1 MNETAGHEGG
11 AEPPEQSSIPY
22 VCTDCRRTF
31 AVPAGAPS
39 QMDGLAVEGLTC
51 PWCGRWAMPAPDGWV
66 TTGPKRSVL
75 GAAAVW
81 IGAVILACLVG
92 LLGYL
97 AWTEKDAGEAA
108 GEQRVGTSL
117 KRAAVIDLP
126 GPAGRRFDYLTIDY
140 DDHYLFSAHLGAG
153 LLYVIDLR
161 TNAVVKTIT
170 GVPGIEGVAYV
181 PELRKLY
188 TSNWYENR
196 IGIVDLTQTAVIK
209 TLPTADK
216 PDGIAYAG
224 PFHKAYVSAE
234 RGKMEAVVDVRED
247 RIVKTLHFD
256 SETGVPQ
263 YDPVARKVYVNLQ
276 DRNVLAVIDPISDT
290 VVGQYPVIGCAGNH
304 GMELDPERRLAFL
317 SCEGNDMLTV
327 FNLDTHHA
335 VAHLPMARGAD
346 VVQYDPGLRRI
357 YVACSSGFISVFQ
370 ADDPE
375 HVRKIE
381 DVPVERK
388 VHSLAVDVKTHRVYA
403 PEEEEQ
409 GRPVA
414 RMVVFDALVGAPSDR
429 Q

>member
-1 MNETAGHEGG
+1 M
-11 AEPPEQSSIPY
+11 
-22 VCTDCRRTF
+22 
-31 AVPAGAPS
+31 
-39 QMDGLAVEGLTC
+39 
-51 PWCGRWAMPAPDGWV
+51 
-66 TTGPKRSVL
+66 KRSVV
-75 GAAAVW
+75 GTVAAW
-81 IGAVILACLVG
+81 ICAVILACLVG
-92 LLGYL
+92 FLGYM
-97 AWTEKDAGEAA
+97 AWTEKNDGEAPEEA
-108 GEQRVGTSL
+108 VGTSL
-117 KRAAVIDLP
+117 KRVAVIDLP

-140 DDHYLFSAHLGAG
+140 DDGYLFSAHLLAG

-170 GVPGIEGVAYV
+170 GFPGIEGVAYV
-181 PELRKLY
+181 PELKKLY
-188 TSNWYENR
+188 TSNWYENK
-196 IGIVDLTQTAVIK
+196 IGIVDLTKMAVIK
-209 TLPTADK
+209 KLPTADK

-224 PFHKAYVSAE
+224 PFQKAYVSNERSKAE
-234 RGKMEAVVDVRED
+234 TVVDVRED
-247 RIVKTLHFD
+247 RIVKILNFK

-276 DRNVLAVIDPISDT
+276 EQNALAVIDPTSDT
-290 VVGQYPVIGCAGNH
+290 VVGHYPVSGCAGNH
-304 GMELDPERRLAFL
+304 GMALDPERRLAFL
-317 SCEGNDMLTV
+317 SCEGNDRLTV
-327 FNLDTHHA
+327 FNLDTHQA
-335 VAHLPMARGAD
+335 ISHLPMAKDAD

-375 HVRKIE
+375 RVRKIE

-388 VHSLAVDVKTHRVYA
+388 VHSLAVDVKTHRIYA

>member
-1 MNETAGHEGG
+1 MKRGHCGRG
-11 AEPPEQSSIPY
+11 
-22 VCTDCRRTF
+22 R
-31 AVPAGAPS
+31 GAPG
-39 QMDGLAVEGLTC
+39 GL
-51 PWCGRWAMPAPDGWV
+51 V
-66 TTGPKRSVL
+66 TTGPKRSATGTV
-75 GAAAVW
+75 AVR
-81 IGAVILACLVG
+81 IGAVILVCLVG

-97 AWTEKDAGEAA
+97 AWTGKDEGEAA
-108 GEQRVGTSL
+108 GVPVGTSL

-170 GVPGIEGVAYV
+170 GVPGIEGVAYI
-181 PELRKLY
+181 PEPRKLY
-188 TSNWYENR
+188 TSNWYENK
-196 IGIVDLTQTAVIK
+196 IGIVDLTKMVVIK
-209 TLPTADK
+209 KLPTADK

-224 PFHKAYVSAE
+224 PFQKAYVSNE
-234 RGKMEAVVDVRED
+234 RGKAETVVDVRED
-247 RIVKTLHFD
+247 RIIKKLNFQ

-276 DRNVLAVIDPISDT
+276 QQNALAVIDPASDT
-290 VVGQYPVIGCAGNH
+290 VVGHYPVSSCTGNH
-304 GMELDPERRLAFL
+304 GMALDPERRLGFL

-327 FNLDTHHA
+327 VNLDTHQA
-335 VAHLPMARGAD
+335 VAHLPMAKGAD

-357 YVACSSGFISVFQ
+357 YVACASGFISVLQ

-375 HVRKIE
+375 HVRKVE
-381 DVPVERK
+381 DFPVERK
-388 VHSLAVDVKTHRVYA
+388 IHSLAVDVETHRIYA

-414 RMVVFDALVGAPSDR
+414 RMVVFDALVGAPSGR